1 MDRTLRLSFL
11 SLLINVALSTYYIVF
26 GVITCSWWLF
36 TAGVYYVIL
45 SVVRFA
51 VLRTKQ
57 RTCLVT
63 KFTGVMLMLLSL
75 PLVGTVILAVVRDRG
90 MVLHEIVMITMALY
104 AFSKITLATV
114 NLIRSRKSV
123 SVKLITLR
131 NICFADA
138 FVSVFSLQRSM
149 LVSFEG
155 MTETEIRIMNAATGS
170 VVCIIVFLLGLNLVR
185 NKKIVLG
192 NLNNLRK

>member
-1 MDRTLRLSFL
+1 MDRTLKL
-11 SLLINVALSTYYIVF
+11 SLLSLLLNVAFSAYYIVF
-26 GVITCSWWLF
+26 GGITRSWWLF
-36 TAGVYYVIL
+36 TVGVYYVIL

-57 RTCLVT
+57 SDGFAT

-114 NLIRSRKSV
+114 NLIKSRKSA
-123 SVKLITLR
+123 SAKLITLR

-138 FVSVFSLQRSM
+138 FVSIFSLQRSM

-155 MTETEIRIMNAATGS
+155 MTETEIRIINAATGS
-170 VVCIIVFLLGLNLVR
+170 AVCIIVFLLGLNLVR
-185 NKKIVLG
+185 NKKIMFG
-192 NLNNLRK
+192 NLNNTRN